1 MNDRIGCPPIR
12 QPLVSIGIPA
22 YNVERYLARAL
33 DSLLDQSI
41 ADFEII
47 ISDNAST
54 DGTGAICEAY
64 ARRDPRIRYLR
75 QQRNIGAPRNWN
87 AVVHESRGIFF
98 KWASASDLCSPV
110 MLEQCVTAMQADAGI
125 VLCYGKTQFIDE
137 NDLPLDIYEG
147 ELGFEEERPSD
158 RMAKICNHMTVNNL
172 QCGVFRLDA
181 LRRTQL
187 DRLYPSGDLAL
198 MAELTLYGRFKLL
211 PTVLLYRRQ
220 SRETATTMLTPLER
234 QHFYNPHAKRAVTAI
249 VARRYLDNF
258 FSILR
263 APISFFEK
271 TRACV
276 LVLRL
281 LWWNRA
287 IIWRE
292 LRQ

>member
-1 MNDRIGCPPIR
+1 MVAVPENRST
-12 QPLVSIGIPA
+12 LVSIGIPA
-22 YNVERYLARAL
+22 YNVDRYLARAL
-33 DSLLDQSI
+33 DSLLNQSI
-41 ADFEII
+41 SNFEII

-64 ARRDPRIRYLR
+64 ARRDPRIRYIR
-75 QQRNIGAPRNWN
+75 QPNNIGAPRNWN
-87 AVVHESRGIFF
+87 VVVHESRGIFF
-98 KWASASDLCSPV
+98 KWASASDLCSPT
-110 MLEQCVTAMQADAGI
+110 MLEQCVNALQADSKI

-137 NDLPLDIYEG
+137 NDLPLCIFES
-147 ELGFEEERPSD
+147 ELGFEEDRPSD
-158 RMAKICNHMTVNNL
+158 RMAHICSHMTVNNL
-172 QCGVFRLDA
+172 QCGVFRLDT
-181 LRRTQL
+181 LRRTRL
-187 DRLYPSGDLAL
+187 DRMYPSGDLAL

-220 SRETATTMLTPLER
+220 SRETATSMLTPMER
-234 QHFYNPHAKRAVTAI
+234 QRFYNPHATRAITAI
-249 VARRYLDNF
+249 VARRYMDNF

-276 LVLRL
+276 LILRL
-281 LWWNRA
+281 LWWDRA